1 METLVA
7 GFHAALPRR
16 QWVRPRCD
24 DTSRRQE
31 LGRGLPRSKSPTG
44 ANRAVFRALATD
56 RLADCDESDLYY
68 GFGKASDYAG
78 ALECGWFQRAHPQS
92 KVGNMFYGPGVLT
105 MLYANGKGVPRNL
118 DLAIRFA
125 CENSWASEA
134 EMAYRIGHLES
145 LRDSPAR
152 ADTFDLCDDITSGL
166 SDGIC
171 TSIQTQRADGIRN
184 ERIAAVVKTLPNTAK
199 RLFASL
205 QAAESAFEDARV
217 QNEVDLSGTSRA
229 AFQLEEE
236 AILRDQ
242 FLINLQRFGR
252 GDIPSASAADLDAL
266 DQRLNDVY
274 REIESSPAKK
284 WEYGTVN
291 PEGIQKTERAW
302 AALVNAWIAFGR
314 EAYPNLPAT
323 RIRAQLIRLRLH
335 QLRSLARS

>member
-1 METLVA
+1 MWRLSSLVFMLPFLVA
-7 GFHAALPRR
+7 NGFGQDATIPHADKNWAEVCHAAKAQPEPIA
-16 QWVRPRCD
+16 QSSGP
-24 DTSRRQE
+24 
-31 LGRGLPRSKSPTG
+31 
-44 ANRAVFRALATD
+44 LATD

-274 REIESSPAKK
+274 REIESSPPRNGNTEPSILRVSKK
-284 WEYGTVN
+284 PNALGRRWSTPGS
-291 PEGIQKTERAW
+291 PSGARHIQ
-302 AALVNAWIAFGR
+302 IS
-314 EAYPNLPAT
+314 
-323 RIRAQLIRLRLH
+323 RLREYAL
-335 QLRSLARS
+335 S